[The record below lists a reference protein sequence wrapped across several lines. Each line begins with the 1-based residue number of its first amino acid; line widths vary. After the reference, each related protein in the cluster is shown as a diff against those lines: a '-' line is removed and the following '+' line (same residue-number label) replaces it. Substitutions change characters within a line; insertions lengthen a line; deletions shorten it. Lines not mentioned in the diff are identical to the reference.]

1 VSTIL
6 QLLKYLVAGAAG
18 LAGFSLLAQY
28 LAWNVFLDRPAMEA
42 SATYF
47 RMESDAMTAYPHDGP
62 LLALA
67 KYSHE
72 QAMKQMTGAANDAT
86 RAKIAASIFLGYW
99 QANGRARGE
108 LCAQNGVDIGKFVRE
123 FEDHHANLHA
133 RARALLK
140 DEEVS
145 EDRLYEIN
153 RDAMLNHV
161 SYEMLYLHDGVPM
174 SIRDSCA
181 RLLEQSFIFI
191 PKMNF
196 ANLEPW
202 VANTVLAG
210 R

>member
-1 VSTIL
+1 VSPIL
-6 QLLKYLVAGAAG
+6 HLLKYLLAAAAG

-28 LAWNVFLDRPAMEA
+28 LTWNVFLDRPAMEA

-47 RMESDAMTAYPHDGP
+47 RMESDAMTAHPKDGP

-99 QANGRARGE
+99 LVNGRARGE
-108 LCAQNGVDIGKFVRE
+108 LCAQNGVDLGKFVRE
-123 FEDHHANLHA
+123 FEDHHADLHA
-133 RARALLK
+133 RALVLLK
-140 DEEVS
+140 DEDVS
-145 EDRLYEIN
+145 ENRLYEIN

-174 SIRDSCA
+174 SIHDSCA
-181 RLLEQSFIFI
+181 KLLEQSIVFI

-202 VANTVLAG
+202 VANTILA
-210 R
+210 RR